1 IDRHVPLEIKDDCY
15 EAYIGCKD
23 TYTKYNHDHP
33 MMIGMYSYFKSSI
46 VNKDIIK
53 NTLHKI
59 LKSWSL
65 DDTWGWD
72 FPMLAMCAENIG
84 DHALAISILKMNAL
98 KNGYLKNGH
107 NPQLPKNALPLYLPG
122 NGAFLLAI
130 SHMFEEE

>member
-1 IDRHVPLEIKDDCY
+1 
-15 EAYIGCKD
+15 
-23 TYTKYNHDHP
+23 

-46 VNKDIIK
+46 VQKELIK

-59 LKSWSL
+59 LKEWSL

-72 FPMLAMCAENIG
+72 FPMLAMCAENVG
-84 DHALAISILKMNAL
+84 DHQLAISILKMNAL

-107 NPQLPKNALPLYLPG
+107 NPQFPKKALPLYLPG

-130 SHMFEEE
+130 SHIFEEEKR